1 MYKIKNTRLISES
14 RISIYTKYFIVPY
27 VSSSTTLREF
37 QEEVIRQK
45 RIEFW
50 GEGIVFWDYKR
61 LELRVERG
69 YKGTNAPKGYRFNSI
84 EGYCAPWMNIYIS
97 TYEELYNEAIIINP
111 DPTLAIPEWEATE

>member
-1 MYKIKNTRLISES
+1 MTPSFFLKLHGNII
-14 RISIYTKYFIVPY
+14 
-27 VSSSTTLREF
+27 STTLREF

>member
-1 MYKIKNTRLISES
+1 MSQGLSTGKQALENFITTYRYKPNT
-14 RISIYTKYFIVPY
+14 TPY

-61 LELRVERG
+61 LELRG
-69 YKGTNAPKGYRFNSI
+69 D
-84 EGYCAPWMNIYIS
+84 
-97 TYEELYNEAIIINP
+97 IIFAVIK
-111 DPTLAIPEWEATE
+111 A